1 MGKLLEK
8 QLRNFDDKEQIVL
21 FQYMK
26 SEEIREK
33 LLPLQAISWAN
44 KNCKELSNIRDTM
57 LAENKERIPPSA
69 QLDGAALYKK
79 ISDAQHECMGK
90 YADSG
95 ICTKCKK
102 STKNISK
109 AAKGKMY
116 LIDALFFNIYACTG
130 LCIDCQVEFL
140 HENLKEHAAKI
151 DDNTV
156 NMFRQ
161 RVTPKVYT
169 NLWDA
174 FFH

>member
-1 MGKLLEK
+1 MEKLAEK
-8 QLRNFDDKEQIVL
+8 QLRNFNDKEQIVL

-33 LLPLQAISWAN
+33 LLPLQAISWVN
-44 KNCKELSNIRDTM
+44 KNCKELSNISDTM
-57 LAENKERIPPSA
+57 LAENKEIIPSSS

-102 STKNISK
+102 STKNINK

-116 LIDALFFNIYACTG
+116 LIDALFFYIYACTG

-140 HENLKEHAAKI
+140 HENMKKHASEI
-151 DDNTV
+151 DDKTI

-161 RVTPKVYT
+161 KFPTEKVRT
-169 NLWDA
+169 NFLDKIR
-174 FFH
+174 

>member
-1 MGKLLEK
+1 MKMLAEK
-8 QLRNFDDKEQIVL
+8 QLRNFNDKEQIVL

-44 KNCKELSNIRDTM
+44 KNCKELSDIGDTM
-57 LAENKERIPPSA
+57 LAENKERISPHD
-69 QLDGAALYKK
+69 QLDGATLYKK

-102 STKNISK
+102 STQNISK

-116 LIDALFFNIYACTG
+116 LIDSLFFYIYACTG

-140 HENLKEHAAKI
+140 HENLKERAAKI

-161 RVTPKVYT
+161 KVTPKVYT

-174 FFH
+174 FFK